1 MKINSFINQQD
12 PSKDITEDLNNISLE
27 KQYSQLT
34 DKEKVLVFCKINGY
48 NRVPPS
54 IERLYSDE
62 YYLGGDKF
70 FDHGNNLFTFWKGA
84 LNKIFPNEVLTAKP
98 FLVLSGAIGI
108 GKSTV
113 SRLCLAETYARL
125 LCMKNPSKT
134 LHLSPK
140 PFSAV
145 IFHRSEET
153 AIIEFK
159 KWFDRDVL
167 EFSPF
172 FKNIKPNNFK
182 FNVITSGPFSSG
194 GLGQDVLYFCMGE
207 VNFWRNQE
215 SAQARCSSSLIR
227 FTSRFNEEAITKVG
241 QFILDSSAA
250 GNNSVTNWFLENTNP
265 ELTWNCCENHW
276 TVKPQDYKKSNGRT
290 FSIYSGDG
298 KYPPQILPEDYKLA
312 EDQDPDRVIHPPI
325 QLYQEAKTD
334 LIRFLQDKG
343 GISTGSQ
350 DSFFSSIEHLIN
362 CSTIKNRIPEVVT
375 VDFYD
380 KTDRLYPKV
389 EPMINLLPRDT
400 FVVLGLDLAVVSDYA
415 GISLSSFWGWKAV
428 NNVKVPTYRTH
439 FVLGITNKEGQQI
452 SLFHIQELIED
463 LHNRFPNMMV
473 SADQAFSRQVL
484 QFCEANAIPTRY
496 ISTDNSPCEPALY
509 LKNVILNEQIELPD
523 IKRLQREVHD
533 LITTTTN
540 TGKYKVDHPKKAT
553 QDPRIFDVNNGVG
566 SKDLWDSLSQSIY
579 CLKLCIDEGNEYGF
593 AGSYTRQINAVS
605 KMVKSD
611 PKEVTQRLIQNM
623 LEDIF

>member
-1 MKINSFINQQD
+1 MSEV
-12 PSKDITEDLNNISLE
+12 S
-27 KQYSQLT
+27 
-34 DKEKVLVFCKINGY
+34 
-48 NRVPPS
+48 
-54 IERLYSDE
+54 
-62 YYLGGDKF
+62 
-70 FDHGNNLFTFWKGA
+70 WW
-84 LNKIFPNEVLTAKP
+84 PNEQNATDRVNVT
-98 FLVLSGAIGI
+98 F
-108 GKSTV
+108 
-113 SRLCLAETYARL
+113 AR
-125 LCMKNPSKT
+125 
-134 LHLSPK
+134 
-140 PFSAV
+140 
-145 IFHRSEET
+145 I
-153 AIIEFK
+153 
-159 KWFDRDVL
+159 
-167 EFSPF
+167 
-172 FKNIKPNNFK
+172 
-182 FNVITSGPFSSG
+182 
-194 GLGQDVLYFCMGE
+194 
-207 VNFWRNQE
+207 
-215 SAQARCSSSLIR
+215 
-227 FTSRFNEEAITKVG
+227 TSRFDIKNVLTIAG
-241 QFILDSSAA
+241 GFILDSSSRGISSPMNTFIDNAPKE
-250 GNNSVTNWFLENTNP
+250 FLWTCAP
-265 ELTWNCCENHW
+265 MHW
-276 TVKPQDYKKSNGRT
+276 QIRKDIYSRSHGET
-290 FSIYSGDG
+290 FSVYCGDG
-298 KYPPQILPEDYKLA
+298 KYPPAILPKDYKLA

-325 QLYQEAKTD
+325 QLYSEAKSD

-343 GISTGSQ
+343 GICTGSQ

-523 IKRLQREVHD
+523 IKRLQREAHD